1 MQTLPLQPNKS
12 KLPLNNNILQ
22 QSLTL
27 IHCTWALKAAYYYTI
42 LNFKGEEEEAEDI
55 FRSVL

>member
-1 MQTLPLQPNKS
+1 LQTLLLQPNKS
-12 KLPLNNNILQ
+12 KLLLNNNILQ

-27 IHCTWALKAAYYYTI
+27 IHRTRALKAAYHYTI

-55 FRSVL
+55 FKSVL